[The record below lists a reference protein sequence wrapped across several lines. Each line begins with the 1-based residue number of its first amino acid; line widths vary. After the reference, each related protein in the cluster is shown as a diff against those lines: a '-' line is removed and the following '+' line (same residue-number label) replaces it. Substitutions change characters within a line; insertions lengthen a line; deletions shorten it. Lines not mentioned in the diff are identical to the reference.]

1 MKNFYDKLVI
11 KSTEFC
17 KKKNSKFY
25 LYFISFI
32 ESIIFPLPTDIFLI
46 PYVLANKK
54 NYLRISVIVS
64 IFSVLGG
71 IFAYFIGFFV
81 WNEIEPT
88 LSQIFPNYISKLK
101 DFNEKFYE
109 IGLILVVI
117 GGFSPFPYKIT
128 CIGSGILGINILPFI
143 VFSFLSRFLRFYLV
157 SFFVYKYGEKT
168 NEIVGKYINVISLG
182 LVFFLL
188 IYLLFL

>member
-1 MKNFYDKLVI
+1 MKNFYDKLVV

-17 KKKNSKFY
+17 RKKNSKFY

-32 ESIIFPLPTDIFLI
+32 ESIIFPLPTDIFLV

-54 NYLRISVIVS
+54 NYLKISLIVT

-71 IFAYFIGFFV
+71 ICAYFIGFFV
-81 WNEIEPT
+81 WNEIEAT

-101 DFNEKFYE
+101 DFNEKFFE

-128 CIGSGILGINILPFI
+128 CIGSGILGISILPFI
-143 VFSFLSRFLRFYLV
+143 VFSFLSRFFRFYLV

-168 NEIVGKYINVISLG
+168 NEILGKYINVISLG
-182 LVFFLL
+182 LVFFLF
-188 IYLLFL
+188 IYFLFF